1 MTKLNLLCSP
11 VLVWVCF
18 LLVLVSTRSSA
29 SAGDLKLQAQ
39 LVWATNEEKPANK
52 KLTDLDA
59 KLTEKLR
66 RVFKWKNYFEV
77 SRQTPISVQAA
88 AKKVTMSSKCEVEL
102 RKVDDATI
110 EVKLYGEGKL
120 LKTDK
125 HPIKSLQQGE
135 YYILAGDDKDKY
147 DDAWL
152 VVFACASDKSD
163 KK

>member
-1 MTKLNLLCSP
+1 MTKLSSLRSS
-11 VLVWVCF
+11 VWVWVCCLF
-18 LLVLVSTRSSA
+18 AVASTRSFA

-77 SRQTPISVQAA
+77 SRQNPISVQAP
-88 AKKVTMSSKCEVEL
+88 AKKVAMSAKCEVEL
-102 RKVDDATI
+102 RRVDDATV

-125 HPIKSLQQGE
+125 HPIKSLLQGE
-135 YYILAGDDKDKY
+135 YYILAGDDKEKY
-147 DDAWL
+147 DDAWF
-152 VVFACASDKSD
+152 VVFSCAKDGK
-163 KK
+163 